1 MVGLDDSPLDAWGGT
16 SIFYPLLLALF
27 LPAILVTATRALGPG
42 AATATAVIFTVQHV
56 VILLA
61 LRAFGWR
68 TPTFTPIPFL
78 PALAIDLVVA
88 AFPVPRYSAL
98 APVLAGVAL
107 SLVLY
112 TQEAAWMVWAVG
124 RPWDLGRVAAAFPG
138 VTLTAI
144 GSAWVGWVLGALV
157 ASVAA
162 GRAAG
167 ETFGSRPGARA
178 TVDAAPALV

>member
-1 MVGLDDSPLDAWGGT
+1 YLHCSYTLTPL
-16 SIFYPLLLALF
+16 FFPRPFFLF
-27 LPAILVTATRALGPG
+27 LSFFFNDPATTEIYTLSLHDAL
-42 AATATAVIFTVQHV
+42 
-56 VILLA
+56 
-61 LRAFGWR
+61 
-68 TPTFTPIPFL
+68 PISIL

-112 TQEAAWMVWAVG
+112 TQEAVWMAWAVG

-162 GRAAG
+162 GRPAG
-167 ETFGSRPGARA
+167 KTFGSRQSARA
-178 TVDAAPALV
+178 TVAA